1 MTLNEIMKNK
11 YSFIALKLHV
21 WFDKI
26 KQLRNSIQPWIKW
39 FINTSFI
46 HFSKTVN
53 SVFIQVNWSS
63 GSPVQ
68 SPHSETMYHL

>member
-1 MTLNEIMKNK
+1 M
-11 YSFIALKLHV
+11 APPLHPPPIQGQGGCTPPPPPPV
-21 WFDKI
+21 NPS
-26 KQLRNSIQPWIKW
+26 LSTQPWIKW

-46 HFSKTVN
+46 HFSKTVH

-68 SPHSETMYHL
+68 SPHSETM